1 VAHKDELAVMAS
13 IRTELEQLPDDAS
26 RARVVRWAADLAN
39 IAVRPAVQTPE
50 LPASQA
56 TRGGE
61 SLGAILDRASPQ
73 TRPDLILAVAHW
85 LELSTG
91 GKDWSS
97 QALNDELKQLG
108 RGVPNITDALS
119 GLIAK
124 KPAALVRQTGKSGR
138 AQQARK
144 RYALTAAGKA
154 RVAAL
159 SGATET
165 ES

>member
-1 VAHKDELAVMAS
+1 MAS

-50 LPASQA
+50 LPISQA

-85 LELSTG
+85 LELTT
-91 GKDWSS
+91 
-97 QALNDELKQLG
+97 L
-108 RGVPNITDALS
+108 T
-119 GLIAK
+119 
-124 KPAALVRQTGKSGR
+124 T
-138 AQQARK
+138 QARCLK
-144 RYALTAAGKA
+144 RGLFAWVLHKVA
-154 RVAAL
+154 R
-159 SGATET
+159 T
-165 ES
+165 